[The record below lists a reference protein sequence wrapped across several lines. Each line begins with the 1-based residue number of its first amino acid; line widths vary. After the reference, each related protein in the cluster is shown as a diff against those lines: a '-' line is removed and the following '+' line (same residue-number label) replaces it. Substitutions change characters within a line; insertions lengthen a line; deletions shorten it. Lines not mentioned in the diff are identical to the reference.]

1 MNAKVLVMGLIKS
14 PIIRRKP
21 ELTKP
26 TSLPASDELLPA
38 GGALD
43 GVFHLEL
50 QFPVDELKL
59 IPTGIALATKPTPLF
74 YPPSQYSKLP
84 ALQYSITPL
93 LLSCMRALIQR
104 VTEAA
109 VVVDN
114 ATVGEIGLGLLVLLG
129 IEAADSQ
136 EDIEWLAGKIIR
148 LRIFPDGA
156 GAMNQSLAEVNGQA
170 LVVSQFTLFASTK
183 KGNRPSFIQAAPPEL
198 ADRMYKDFCQQLEI
212 LLGKP
217 VQRGV
222 FGAHMSVRLI
232 NDGPVTIW
240 MDSKRRE

>member
-1 MNAKVLVMGLIKS
+1 MNAKVLGCGASS
-14 PIIRRKP
+14 PRSYGENPRLRNLRRSRQAMSFCP
-21 ELTKP
+21 SAALRTACSILNSNSP
-26 TSLPASDELLPA
+26 WTSWSSSLPGSLLQPSP
-38 GGALD
+38 LHY
-43 GVFHLEL
+43 FIHH
-50 QFPVDELKL
+50 P
-59 IPTGIALATKPTPLF
+59 ITPNF
-74 YPPSQYSKLP
+74 QHSS
-84 ALQYSITPL
+84 TPL

-156 GAMNQSLAEVNGQA
+156 GAMNQSLADVNGQA

-222 FGAHMSVRLI
+222 FGARMSVRLI

-240 MDSKRRE
+240 IDSKQR

>member
-1 MNAKVLVMGLIKS
+1 
-14 PIIRRKP
+14 
-21 ELTKP
+21 
-26 TSLPASDELLPA
+26 
-38 GGALD
+38 
-43 GVFHLEL
+43 
-50 QFPVDELKL
+50 
-59 IPTGIALATKPTPLF
+59 
-74 YPPSQYSKLP
+74 
-84 ALQYSITPL
+84 
-93 LLSCMRALIQR
+93 MRALIQR

-114 ATVGEIGLGLLVLLG
+114 AAVGEIGPGLLVLLG

-156 GAMNQSLAEVNGQA
+156 GAMNQSLVEVNGQA

-183 KGNRPSFIQAAPPEL
+183 KGNRPSFIQAASPEL

-240 MDSKRRE
+240 IDSKRRE

>member
-1 MNAKVLVMGLIKS
+1 
-14 PIIRRKP
+14 
-21 ELTKP
+21 
-26 TSLPASDELLPA
+26 
-38 GGALD
+38 
-43 GVFHLEL
+43 
-50 QFPVDELKL
+50 
-59 IPTGIALATKPTPLF
+59 
-74 YPPSQYSKLP
+74 
-84 ALQYSITPL
+84 
-93 LLSCMRALIQR
+93 MRALIQR

-156 GAMNQSLAEVNGQA
+156 GAMNQSLAEVSGQA

-183 KGNRPSFIQAAPPEL
+183 KGNRPSFSQAAPPEL

-222 FGAHMSVRLI
+222 FGAHMSVRLV

>member
-1 MNAKVLVMGLIKS
+1 
-14 PIIRRKP
+14 
-21 ELTKP
+21 
-26 TSLPASDELLPA
+26 
-38 GGALD
+38 
-43 GVFHLEL
+43 
-50 QFPVDELKL
+50 
-59 IPTGIALATKPTPLF
+59 
-74 YPPSQYSKLP
+74 
-84 ALQYSITPL
+84 
-93 LLSCMRALIQR
+93 MRALIQR

-114 ATVGEIGLGLLVLLG
+114 AAVGEIGPGLLVLLG

-148 LRIFPDGA
+148 LRVFPDGA
-156 GAMNQSLAEVNGQA
+156 DAMNQSLVEVNGQA

-183 KGNRPSFIQAAPPEL
+183 KGNRPSFIHAAPPEL
-198 ADRMYKDFCQQLEI
+198 AARMYKDFCRQLEI

-240 MDSKRRE
+240 IDSKRRE